1 MLYDQV
7 KEAADYIR
15 HNTDFKGH
23 HAIILGTGLEEAAQ
37 KMTVHDVIHYEDIP
51 HFGKSTVKSHAGK
64 LVTGEIAGVKV
75 LMMKGRLHYYEGYS
89 MKEVT
94 FPVRVMKALGI
105 EHLLISNAAGGIHPH
120 FSEGEI
126 VLIKDHINLLPEHPL
141 RGENE
146 ERWGVRFPDMMAAYD
161 NETLAIFENLARK
174 NNIPVRKG
182 VYLALQG
189 PSLETPAEYKMA
201 HILGADLVGMST
213 VPEVIVARHSG
224 IKVSAFSIVS
234 NVCFPKS
241 QLSETTVDE
250 VIAVVRNAAGKMGV
264 LLDSYFQHY
273 ASKMNVHT

>member
-1 MLYDQV
+1 MLYDHV
-7 KEAADYIR
+7 EEAADYIR
-15 HNTDFKGH
+15 SKTDFSGL
-23 HAIILGTGLEEAAQ
+23 HAIILGTGLEGASQ
-37 KMTVHDVIHYEDIP
+37 KMTVHREIPYEEIP
-51 HFGKSTVKSHAGK
+51 HFVKSTVKSHAGK
-64 LVTGEIAGVKV
+64 IVTGEIAGVKV

-89 MKEVT
+89 IKEVT
-94 FPVRVMKALGI
+94 FPVRVMKSLGI
-105 EHLLISNAAGGIHPH
+105 EHLLISNAAGGINPH
-120 FSEGEI
+120 YNEGDI
-126 VLIKDHINLLPEHPL
+126 VLIEDHINFLPEHPL

-146 ERWGVRFPDMMAAYD
+146 ERWGVRFPDMMNAYD
-161 NETLAIFENLARK
+161 RELLTVMERLAVQ
-174 NNIPVRKG
+174 NNIQVRKG

-250 VIAVVRNAAGKMGV
+250 VIAVVRSAAGKMGV
-264 LLDSYFQHY
+264 LFEAYFKHY
-273 ASKMNVHT
+273 NTRM